1 MEFIYQSSEDFPSEE
16 TLFRRSHAAEEAIQ
30 LVSSYS
36 GQSKDRIIAAMPRLG
51 LCQGKIQIFRHHH
64 EIENIIIVM
73 ALEAKAGERR
83 LAYSV
88 NVSTGKIDDV
98 TERVGSLSRLVEA
111 RLSQIDCT
119 ILEAFVSD
127 SNRKGAGSRRKPGL
141 DYYDNRLEEDGMYQV
156 RFGKFNDNDDRKK

>member
-1 MEFIYQSSEDFPSEE
+1 MEFIYQSPEDYPSEE
-16 TLFRRSHAAEEAIQ
+16 MLFGRSHTSEEAIG

-36 GQSKDRIIAAMPRLG
+36 GQPKDRIIAAMPRLG
-51 LCQGKIQIFRHHH
+51 LCPGKIQIFRLHHC
-64 EIENIIIVM
+64 IENIVMVM

-98 TERVGSLSRLVEA
+98 TERVGSLRRLFEA
-111 RLSQIDCT
+111 RLRKIDCT

-127 SNRKGAGSRRKPGL
+127 SNRNGTESRRKPGL
-141 DYYDNRLEEDGMYQV
+141 DYYDNRLEEGGIYQV
-156 RFGKFNDNDDRKK
+156 KFGKFNDNDDRKK